1 MLNKEDVILGTILKD
16 NELCQSIIS
25 YLKKDYFDNKI
36 TKTLFV
42 LASKYYNKYDCV
54 IDRNALIIESAK
66 LKNVND
72 KEHEALIEY
81 YDQLQKNEINK
92 NKEWFLNFAESFCR
106 ERAVY
111 NAVQES
117 IVLLEEDKNTDK
129 LPFLFES
136 AVGIAFDTRLSHN
149 LQSDALERSRKR
161 KEKIEKISTG
171 WVEFDNATGG
181 GFGRK
186 TLNSFIGG
194 TGVGKSLIMV
204 ALASNM
210 LRNGYNVLYISGEMS
225 EEKIADRFDANLLRI
240 ELDKLKE
247 IPDKEFVEKV
257 DRVFNGKCGQIEIKE
272 YPTSSANVN
281 HFKSL
286 LQDLKQ
292 KKGFVPD
299 VIFIDYINIFA
310 SARVNMSAG
319 SYTLIKAIAEEL
331 RALAVSTNTCMVT
344 ATQSVRGSQESSDIE
359 LSDTSESYA
368 LVHTLDYFA
377 GIMQTPEL
385 AKQNKYYIK
394 QLKSRYGDVN
404 MKPFW
409 FMGVDKPRMTV
420 YDIESS
426 DQDVNITVQSLKN
439 LSTQKPA
446 INNTADKT
454 SNENKSRFKF

>member
-1 MLNKEDVILGTILKD
+1 MLNKEDVILSSILKD
-16 NELCQSIIS
+16 NELCQAVIT

-36 TKTLFV
+36 TKILFE
-42 LASKYYNKYDCV
+42 LASKYYNKYDTV
-54 IDRNALIIESAK
+54 IDRNALLIEASK

-72 KEHEALIEY
+72 KEHETLLDY
-81 YDQLQKNEINK
+81 YDELQKNDVNK
-92 NKEWFLNFAESFCR
+92 SKEWFLQFAESFCR

-129 LPFLFES
+129 LPFIFEE
-136 AVGIAFDTRLSHN
+136 AVGITFDTRLSHN
-149 LQSDALERSRKR
+149 VHSDALERSRKR
-161 KEKIEKISTG
+161 KEKIEKIATG
-171 WVEFDNATGG
+171 WREFDVATGG
-181 GFGRK
+181 GFERK

-194 TGVGKSLIMV
+194 TGVGKSLMMV
-204 ALASNM
+204 ALAANM

-247 IPDKEFVEKV
+247 IPDKEFVDKV
-257 DRVFNGKCGQIEIKE
+257 NRVFEGKCGQIEIKE

-281 HFKSL
+281 HIKSL

-292 KKGFVPD
+292 KKGFLPD

-310 SARVNMSAG
+310 SARVNMASG

-420 YDIESS
+420 YNIESD
-426 DQDVNITVQSLKN
+426 DQDVNVTVQSLKN
-439 LSTQKPA
+439 IAQPATNKTAMKPA
-446 INNTADKT
+446 F
-454 SNENKSRFKF
+454 ENKNRMVF